1 MQKAENMA
9 HDAWA
14 DVDRRC
20 SPFVLLAVEIGALL
34 CINLHEYLEND
45 DPAGLWAA
53 DRPYVARAHFAVRSS
68 RGPVHDTVQG

>member
-53 DRPYVARAHFAVRSS
+53 DRPYVARTHLLRDSAQPP
-68 RGPVHDTVQG
+68 GGWE